1 MPLIKTIKATEKTK
15 LSITVTK
22 KLAEDFE
29 NELKIFNANFNNN
42 VSLDFDNF
50 AKKLIAELKQINK
63 KSELNIEEK
72 PAELL

>member
-15 LSITVTK
+15 LSITVSK

-29 NELKIFNANFNNN
+29 NELKIFTANFNNN

>member
-15 LSITVTK
+15 LSITVSK

>member
-1 MPLIKTIKATEKTK
+1 MALIKTIKATEKTK

-63 KSELNIEEK
+63 KTELNIEEK